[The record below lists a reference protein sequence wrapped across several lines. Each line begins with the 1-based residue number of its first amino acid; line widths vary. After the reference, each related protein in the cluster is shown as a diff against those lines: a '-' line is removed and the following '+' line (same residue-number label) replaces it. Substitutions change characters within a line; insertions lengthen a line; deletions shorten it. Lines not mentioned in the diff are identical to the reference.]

1 MSQQAPDLATQI
13 AFKILAVPEERRV
26 AAMMEEVNRYMN
38 ELQANQSTMSEEDL
52 KDKGFTLL
60 NDIRLACIKLTHGKT
75 AGTA

>member
-38 ELQANQSTMSEEDL
+38 ELQASQSTMTEKDL

-60 NDIRLACIKLTHGKT
+60 NDIRLACIKLTQDGT